1 MTLRKCYLRKRKE
14 KKMEEKNKSLFP
26 ILIVFICL
34 TVLLGGYLIYDKLI
48 KTEDKVE
55 EKTENPIQ
63 ETVKEETLPEW
74 VSYILK
80 QDLTAEYKYVSSLP
94 NDDYECSKKDMTKDE
109 LKTILEK
116 MAQGTLKK
124 IDLGGT
130 GSPCDD
136 GIFISYGDK
145 TVDIYSNELIDDD
158 VTDPEVIK
166 LLEKENYTKEDPVNP
181 ESNWVFEFKWDSSYI
196 DTVLGTK
203 SN

>member
-1 MTLRKCYLRKRKE
+1 
-14 KKMEEKNKSLFP
+14 MEEKNKSLLP

-48 KTEDKVE
+48 KTEEKIE
-55 EKTENPIQ
+55 EKTENPVQ

-94 NDDYECSKKDMTKDE
+94 NDDYECLSKEITKDQ
-109 LKTILEK
+109 LKTILLEMSK
-116 MAQGTLKK
+116 GTLNK

-130 GSPCDD
+130 GSPCGD

-181 ESNWVFEFKWDSSYI
+181 ESNWVFEFKWDSSFI